1 MNFEQPLEENNSENI
16 EAQKEFVSFLE
27 KGNFHSALETKDK
40 LNLSPELIN
49 SPEVQEAAQEG
60 YKIYIKEGNYDDIFG
75 FKDKFNL
82 SPEFIDSPEVKEL
95 IVKGKYLYSISCG
108 WPKDELKEEFDFSP
122 EFINS
127 PEAQRFAR
135 FGFVESLAKGR
146 FDTAKKIKDE
156 FALSSEIIKNGVDE
170 AFETALKDGNV
181 LIAHDIHEEFH
192 P

>member
-1 MNFEQPLEENNSENI
+1 MSFEQPLEENNSENI
-16 EAQKEFVSFLE
+16 EAQKELVSFLE
-27 KGNFHSALETKDK
+27 KGNFHSAFEIKEK
-40 LNLSPELIN
+40 LNLPPEFIDSPEI
-49 SPEVQEAAQEG
+49 QEAAQEG

-82 SPEFIDSPEVKEL
+82 PPEFIDSPEVKEL
-95 IVKGKYLYSISCG
+95 IVKGKYLYSVSCG

-122 EFINS
+122 EFIDS
-127 PEAQRFAR
+127 PEAQRFAQ

-156 FALSSEIIKNGVDE
+156 FVLSPEIIKNGIYE
-170 AFETALKDGNV
+170 AHEKALKDGNV
-181 LIAHDIHEEFH
+181 RIAIDIIEEFY